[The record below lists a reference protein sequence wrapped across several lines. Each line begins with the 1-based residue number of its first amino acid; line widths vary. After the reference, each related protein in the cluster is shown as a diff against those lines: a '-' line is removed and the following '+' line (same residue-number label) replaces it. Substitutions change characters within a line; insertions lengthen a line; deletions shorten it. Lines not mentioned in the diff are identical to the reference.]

1 MMCGRWQL
9 ASSFTRTEPES
20 EPGPGRGLEL
30 AEKCSVSS
38 STRVAQLCS
47 QRLLSRSLLREDN
60 ADQVLT
66 LRPGQDLISQQ
77 ILKLHYHHNSDQGL
91 YQQYWSPH
99 FQCPW

>member
-1 MMCGRWQL
+1 MMCGRWHL
-9 ASSFTRTEPES
+9 ASSFSRTEPEL
-20 EPGPGRGLEL
+20 EPEPGRGLEL

-38 STRVAQLCS
+38 SSRVAQLCS
-47 QRLLSRSLLREDN
+47 QRLLSRSREDI

-66 LRPGQDLISQQ
+66 LGPGQDLISQR

-91 YQQYWSPH
+91 YQHYWSQH

>member
-91 YQQYWSPH
+91 YQHYWSHH